1 MVSLLGLLFVVIVG
15 YQFLTSIVGADDE
28 PTRDN
33 GAIHEQSNNPSL
45 GTRPGS
51 TIPGFSKNST
61 PSSDTTT
68 PTPNSNSAIDR
79 SAARKRVE
87 RAGRRAESAIDE
99 CRASGKWKEAAVESF
114 LLADSLEKMYHSDQ
128 YFGDGGKLESYLTAF
143 EAAEDARDNA
153 MDLQDSRTLD
163 VNIRGTTPDQVEREY
178 RRNMVASALMIAWC
192 AGGLVGESR
201 LETARAIFQTSVA
214 PSTVESWNSF
224 KKLLKKECGEYGA
237 H

>member
-1 MVSLLGLLFVVIVG
+1 
-15 YQFLTSIVGADDE
+15 
-28 PTRDN
+28 
-33 GAIHEQSNNPSL
+33 
-45 GTRPGS
+45 
-51 TIPGFSKNST
+51 
-61 PSSDTTT
+61 
-68 PTPNSNSAIDR
+68 
-79 SAARKRVE
+79 
-87 RAGRRAESAIDE
+87 
-99 CRASGKWKEAAVESF
+99 
-114 LLADSLEKMYHSDQ
+114 MYHSDQ